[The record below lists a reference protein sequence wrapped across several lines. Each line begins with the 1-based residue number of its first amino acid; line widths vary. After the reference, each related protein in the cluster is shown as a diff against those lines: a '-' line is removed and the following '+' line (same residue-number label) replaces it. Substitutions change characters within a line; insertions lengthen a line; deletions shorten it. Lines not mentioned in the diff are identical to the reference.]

1 MSEQVSLYDE
11 ENHKE
16 LLYKESLY
24 KETIYKVSFYKAKQ
38 LQALRNLRIHSACI
52 IQILSGSKRLFYKND
67 VTNLSSS
74 AYLLCSASA
83 SLSFEN
89 LPQMGYF
96 QSRVFSFYCIPDKAM
111 LELSRKTELS
121 SDVPIVPRDKNIDI
135 SLEALSCYDLNKM
148 SEASQINLV
157 MALYQQLAEIG
168 VLHALF
174 PEDELSFSSKVANY
188 LAASPE
194 QEHSLESVA
203 EKFATSRATMIRRL
217 AKENLRY
224 RDLLAE
230 VRLSYALKLMQEGVS
245 EVSVLAHRCGYQSES
260 RFSQRFVGKFGVTPK
275 EYITS
280 IIGN

>member
-1 MSEQVSLYDE
+1 MSDPV
-11 ENHKE
+11 
-16 LLYKESLY
+16 
-24 KETIYKVSFYKAKQ
+24 YKVSIYKAKQ
-38 LQALRNLRIHSACI
+38 LQALRNLRIHSPSI
-52 IQILSGSKRLFYKND
+52 IQILSGSKRLFYKSD

-96 QSRVFSFYCIPDKAM
+96 QSRVFSFYCVPDKDM
-111 LELSRKTELS
+111 LDLSRTAELS

-135 SLEALSCYDLNKM
+135 TLEALSCYEVSNM
-148 SEASQINLV
+148 SKQSQDYLV
-157 MALYQQLAEIG
+157 KALYQQLAEQG

-188 LAASPE
+188 LATSPE

-217 AKENLRY
+217 AKENIRY

-230 VRLSYALKLMQEGVS
+230 VRLSYALKLMQSGTADVA
-245 EVSVLAHRCGYQSES
+245 VLAHRCGYQSET
-260 RFSQRFVGKFGVTPK
+260 RFSQRFAGKFGVTPK

-280 IIGN
+280 IIGSAK